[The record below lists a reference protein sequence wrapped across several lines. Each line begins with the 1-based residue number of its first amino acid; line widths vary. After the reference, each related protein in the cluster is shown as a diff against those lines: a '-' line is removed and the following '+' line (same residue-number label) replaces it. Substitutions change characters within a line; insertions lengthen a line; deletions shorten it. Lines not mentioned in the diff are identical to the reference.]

1 MTTNT
6 ATQTNPVTEA
16 STTTSAPKA
25 AVTECNG
32 EWVKSVREQLKLT
45 QQELCAK
52 INVSQGLISQVEKG
66 RTPVSKK
73 LKSKLEALLSS
84 NG

>member
-6 ATQTNPVTEA
+6 ATQTSATEA
-16 STTTSAPKA
+16 STSTTSAPK
-25 AVTECNG
+25 VTECNG
-32 EWVKSVREQLKLT
+32 EWVKSVRDQLKLT